1 QLHHSSRRN
10 RMSTATT
17 KKTTWVIDPAHTT
30 VEFAVK
36 HMMVTTVRGRFG
48 QVSGTIELDEE
59 DLTRSSAE
67 VTIPVASID
76 TREEQ
81 RDAHLRSADFF
92 DAENHPNMT
101 FRTRSIEQAGEDEYR
116 VTGDL
121 TIRGVTREVV
131 LDARLEGR
139 AKKPTGEEVIGLT
152 ASTSIDRED
161 YGLKW
166 NVALEAG
173 GWLVGKEV
181 RISLDVQ
188 AIRQDGRGR
197 RARRSNGEFAENF
210 SLAHA
215 EPRRTRRVGAPGFL
229 ALRRQRGASQD
240 PCDLVVWS
248 GRVRVRG
255 VKLASRGRL
264 RGGTSTDPTGRN
276 HIHHERG
283 SGRGR
288 LGLARMKARP
298 GSPPPRLRVRC
309 CSPRPLRRT
318 PR

>member
-1 QLHHSSRRN
+1 
-10 RMSTATT
+10 MSTATT

-101 FRTRSIEQAGEDEYR
+101 FRTRSIERAGEDEYR

-139 AKKPTGEEVIGLT
+139 AKKPTGEGVIGLT

-188 AIRQDGRGR
+188 AIRQDG
-197 RARRSNGEFAENF
+197 
-210 SLAHA
+210 
-215 EPRRTRRVGAPGFL
+215 
-229 ALRRQRGASQD
+229 
-240 PCDLVVWS
+240 
-248 GRVRVRG
+248 
-255 VKLASRGRL
+255 
-264 RGGTSTDPTGRN
+264 
-276 HIHHERG
+276 
-283 SGRGR
+283 
-288 LGLARMKARP
+288 
-298 GSPPPRLRVRC
+298 
-309 CSPRPLRRT
+309 
-318 PR
+318 

>member
-1 QLHHSSRRN
+1 
-10 RMSTATT
+10 MSTATT
-17 KKTTWVIDPAHTT
+17 KKTTWVIDPVHTT
-30 VEFAVK
+30 IEFAVK

-48 QVSGTIELDEE
+48 QVSGKIELDEE

-101 FRTRSIEQAGEDEYR
+101 FRTKNIERVGDDEYR

-152 ASTSIDRED
+152 ASTAIDRQD
-161 YGLKW
+161 FGLKW

-173 GWLVGKEV
+173 GFMVSNRV
-181 RISLDVQ
+181 QISLDVQ
-188 AIRQDGRGR
+188 AIRQD
-197 RARRSNGEFAENF
+197 
-210 SLAHA
+210 
-215 EPRRTRRVGAPGFL
+215 T
-229 ALRRQRGASQD
+229 
-240 PCDLVVWS
+240 
-248 GRVRVRG
+248 
-255 VKLASRGRL
+255 
-264 RGGTSTDPTGRN
+264 
-276 HIHHERG
+276 
-283 SGRGR
+283 
-288 LGLARMKARP
+288 
-298 GSPPPRLRVRC
+298 
-309 CSPRPLRRT
+309 
-318 PR
+318 

>member
-1 QLHHSSRRN
+1 
-10 RMSTATT
+10 MSTATT

-101 FRTRSIEQAGEDEYR
+101 FRTRSIERAGEDEYR

-188 AIRQDGRGR
+188 AIRQDG
-197 RARRSNGEFAENF
+197 
-210 SLAHA
+210 
-215 EPRRTRRVGAPGFL
+215 
-229 ALRRQRGASQD
+229 
-240 PCDLVVWS
+240 
-248 GRVRVRG
+248 
-255 VKLASRGRL
+255 
-264 RGGTSTDPTGRN
+264 
-276 HIHHERG
+276 
-283 SGRGR
+283 
-288 LGLARMKARP
+288 
-298 GSPPPRLRVRC
+298 
-309 CSPRPLRRT
+309 
-318 PR
+318 

>member
-1 QLHHSSRRN
+1 
-10 RMSTATT
+10 MSTATT

-101 FRTRSIEQAGEDEYR
+101 FRTRSIERAGEDEYR

-139 AKKPTGEEVIGLT
+139 AKKPTGEDVIGLT

-188 AIRQDGRGR
+188 AIRQDG
-197 RARRSNGEFAENF
+197 
-210 SLAHA
+210 
-215 EPRRTRRVGAPGFL
+215 
-229 ALRRQRGASQD
+229 
-240 PCDLVVWS
+240 
-248 GRVRVRG
+248 
-255 VKLASRGRL
+255 
-264 RGGTSTDPTGRN
+264 
-276 HIHHERG
+276 
-283 SGRGR
+283 
-288 LGLARMKARP
+288 
-298 GSPPPRLRVRC
+298 
-309 CSPRPLRRT
+309 
-318 PR
+318 

>member
-1 QLHHSSRRN
+1 
-10 RMSTATT
+10 MSTATT

-188 AIRQDGRGR
+188 AIRQDG
-197 RARRSNGEFAENF
+197 
-210 SLAHA
+210 
-215 EPRRTRRVGAPGFL
+215 
-229 ALRRQRGASQD
+229 
-240 PCDLVVWS
+240 
-248 GRVRVRG
+248 
-255 VKLASRGRL
+255 
-264 RGGTSTDPTGRN
+264 
-276 HIHHERG
+276 
-283 SGRGR
+283 
-288 LGLARMKARP
+288 
-298 GSPPPRLRVRC
+298 
-309 CSPRPLRRT
+309 
-318 PR
+318 